1 MIQPSYIL
9 CRRRID
15 TFSSADWSMAP
26 YFRGL
31 VQIAAD
37 NDLLFD
43 GKKNNKKLNEH
54 TLVSRY
60 MYSQKYM
67 IKLGNGV

>member
-1 MIQPSYIL
+1 
-9 CRRRID
+9 
-15 TFSSADWSMAP
+15 MAP

-43 GKKNNKKLNEH
+43 GKKTNKQLNEH

>member
-15 TFSSADWSMAP
+15 TFSSADWNMAP

-43 GKKNNKKLNEH
+43 GKKITNNWMN
-54 TLVSRY
+54 TP
-60 MYSQKYM
+60 
-67 IKLGNGV
+67 

>member
-1 MIQPSYIL
+1 MIQLSYIL

-15 TFSSADWSMAP
+15 TFSLEDWNMAP

-43 GKKNNKKLNEH
+43 EKKNNKELKEH
-54 TLVSRY
+54 ILVSRY
-60 MYSQKYM
+60 TYSQKYV
-67 IKLGNGV
+67 INLRTSV